1 MIKQVHWCDASATQE
16 SDYSSLVSKDADR
29 VAFPFARGAA
39 SILAIT
45 ACFAGTGCAGPLAR
59 GWANFKSD
67 RDVATAAADDS
78 FPSAAEVGLAST
90 ENEP

>member
-1 MIKQVHWCDASATQE
+1 MAHC
-16 SDYSSLVSKDADR
+16 
-29 VAFPFARGAA
+29 FARGIVAILAMMACLAA
-39 SILAIT
+39 S
-45 ACFAGTGCAGPLAR
+45 GCVGPVAH